1 MPTTIPT
8 TTSST
13 RPSSPS
19 TGDAYFETD
28 TNNYIIYDGTNWR
41 GYANDGITFGGN
53 SYVAELDGTDDYL
66 ALGDVS
72 GTLGGATKCT
82 ISWWMKKPNT
92 SNIQARWWMS
102 EGTDTLFALWD
113 NTNTRMFFGI
123 GNGSGGYAQAVTS
136 AISSILDNTWYL
148 WTFVY
153 DGTQST
159 ENDRVKLYK
168 NTSELSVTRIASTVI
183 PTSLSS
189 TVGDDPFV
197 GAYNDPTL
205 GAGGFTDASF
215 DDFAIF
221 DDALTSTQVANIYN
235 SQIYPSS
242 SLKHLYRMEN
252 NVNDS
257 VGSANGSVPNQ
268 VTWQTSNL
276 PY

>member
-1 MPTTIPT
+1 MSTLQSY
-8 TTSST
+8 TSGT
-13 RPSSPS
+13 RLPASSNS
-19 TGDAYFETD
+19 GLCIFRSD
-28 TNNYIIYDGTNWR
+28 TNNIEVSDGTSWLA
-41 GYANDGITFGGN
+41 YQSDGITFGDN
-53 SYVAELDGTDDYL
+53 SYVAQLDGNDEYL
-66 ALGDVS
+66 DIGDLS
-72 GTLGGATKCT
+72 GTLGGASKCT

-92 SNIQARWWMS
+92 AITQARWWLGGGVTDS
-102 EGTDTLFALWD
+102 LFFSWEDAASRWFIGVGT
-113 NTNTRMFFGI
+113 
-123 GNGSGGYAQAVTS
+123 GSSYAQAVTPT
-136 AISSILDNTWYL
+136 ISSILDNIWYL

-168 NTSELSVTRIASTVI
+168 NTSELSVSRQASTVI
-183 PTSLSS
+183 PTSLHS
-189 TVGDDPFV
+189 TAGDDSFV
-197 GAYNDPTL
+197 GAYNSGT
-205 GAGGFTDASF
+205 AASAFTDASF

-257 VGSANGSVPNQ
+257 VGSANGSAPNG

>member
-1 MPTTIPT
+1 MSTITP

-13 RPSSPS
+13 RP
-19 TGDAYFETD
+19 TGVQGRIAFETD
-28 TNNYIIYDGTNWR
+28 TKNIIVYDGANWR

-72 GTLGGATKCT
+72 GTLAGSSKCT
-82 ISWWMKKPNT
+82 VSWWMKKPNT
-92 SNIQARWWMS
+92 SNISARWYM
-102 EGTDTLFALWD
+102 GAGADNLLCTWD
-113 NTNTRMFFGI
+113 NNNTRMFI
-123 GNGSGGYAQAVTS
+123 GVGTGSGYAQIVTTNL
-136 AISSILDNTWYL
+136 SSILDNTWYL
-148 WTFVY
+148 WTLVY

-159 ENDRVKLYK
+159 EINRVKLYR
-168 NTSELSVTRIASTVI
+168 NGTSLALTRIASTAI
-183 PTSLSS
+183 PTSLNS

-197 GAYNDPTL
+197 GAYNDNTTPL
-205 GAGGFTDASF
+205 AFSDASF

-221 DDALTSTQVANIYN
+221 DDALTASQVSNIYN

>member
-8 TTSST
+8 TTSTT
-13 RPSSPS
+13 RPGSPS

-28 TNNYIIYDGTNWR
+28 TNNYIIYDGANWR

-53 SYVAELDGTDDYL
+53 SYVAQLDGTDDYL
-66 ALGDVS
+66 TLGDVS

-82 ISWWMKKPNT
+82 VSWWMKKPNT
-92 SNIQARWWMS
+92 SNIQARWMMG
-102 EGTDTLFALWD
+102 EGLDNLFFLWD
-113 NTNTRMFFGI
+113 NANTRMFFGI
-123 GNGSGGYAQAVTS
+123 GNGSGSYAQAVTS
-136 AISSILDNTWYL
+136 AITSILDNTWYL
-148 WTFVY
+148 WTFIY

-159 ENDRVKLYK
+159 ENDRVQLYK
-168 NTSELSVTRIASTVI
+168 NTTSISVSRTASTTI
-183 PTSLSS
+183 PTSLNS
-189 TVGDDPFV
+189 TTGDDPNI
-197 GAYNDPTL
+197 GAYYSS
-205 GAGGFTDASF
+205 GSYQFFSDASY

-235 SQIYPSS
+235 NQIYPSS
-242 SLKHLYRMEN
+242 SLKHLFRMEN

>member
-82 ISWWMKKPNT
+82 VSWWMKKPNT
-92 SNIQARWWMS
+92 ANTQARWWMGV
-102 EGTDTLFALWD
+102 GTTDDLFITWD
-113 NTNTRMFFGI
+113 NSNTRWFI
-123 GNGSGGYAQAVTS
+123 GVGTGSNYAQVVTP

-148 WTFVY
+148 WTLVY

-159 ENDRVKLYK
+159 EINRVKLYR
-168 NTSELSVTRIASTVI
+168 NGTSLALTRIASTAI
-183 PTSLSS
+183 PTSLNS

-197 GAYNDPTL
+197 GAYNDNSTPL
-205 GAGGFTDASF
+205 AHSDASF

-221 DDALTSTQVANIYN
+221 DDALTASQVSNIYN